1 MDEFIAAL
9 IIAVVQGLTEWLPVS
24 SSGHLV
30 LFHKLLD
37 YEQSLAFDVTVHF
50 GTLMAVF
57 VYFGKDIVDIVE
69 DFLKLK
75 TKSPNFK
82 LGMLIIVATI
92 PAALIGYFFEDYF
105 EAAFSSIGLVAIGFL
120 ITSVLLTIASLDY
133 HKSKSSGLKKNELSW
148 AGALFVGCAQ
158 ALAIFPG
165 ISRSGSTISAGL
177 LSGLKEQDAVKFSF
191 LMSAPVIFGAS
202 ILEIGNNKLPS
213 EFLWATLL
221 SFAVGLITIHFMLKI
236 VVSSRKNLRW
246 FALYCLLLAL
256 AIGLYLIL

>member
-1 MDEFIAAL
+1 MNEFVSAL
-9 IIAVVQGLTEWLPVS
+9 ILAIVQGFTEWLPVS

-30 LFHKLLD
+30 LFHKLLG
-37 YEQSLAFDVTVHF
+37 YEQNLAFDVTVHF

-75 TKSPNFK
+75 TKSVNFK
-82 LGMLIIVATI
+82 LGLLIIAATI
-92 PAALIGYFFEDYF
+92 PAALIGYVFESYF
-105 EAAFSSIGLVAIGFL
+105 VSAFSSIGIVAIGFL
-120 ITSVLLTIASLDY
+120 ITSVLLTISSLDY
-133 HKSKSSGLKKNELSW
+133 FRIKNKGLKKEELSW
-148 AGALFVGCAQ
+148 LGALFVGCAQ

-177 LSGLKEQDAVKFSF
+177 VSGLKEKDAVKFSF

-213 EFLWATLL
+213 EFIWATLV
-221 SFAVGLITIHFMLKI
+221 SFIIGLISIHFMLKI
-236 VVSSRKNLRW
+236 VISSRKNLRW

-256 AIGLYLIL
+256 GIFGYLML